1 MILQKKCTFHP
12 PACILVRFILAHS
25 FRLTE
30 KERSNVTA
38 KYTKTPLWI
47 LLREKRNTQ
56 NPNTDPC
63 VREREIS
70 LNQIWPNCS
79 SKQGNTETVT
89 FLWCWCVTAIITN
102 LFCCTATFLLL
113 LQLLMPWPG
122 RTLQVPYMCF
132 VWTTVFF
139 LCWQMLWWKTVQEI
153 RKGLLYDF
161 FLQISFLP
169 ARVSMMC
176 TGMPTITCKAPC
188 LLLGFFFYAALG
200 WLIKNNKPQK
210 LVWTYNPNRGHPF
223 WEEFWPQGFDHEQP
237 FQLSYRF
244 GILCKGQM
252 LPSAAFPSHCKA
264 PSVLWPREALDGFG
278 ASPVQWL
285 GTSQCLAHFR
295 LLATPTLNSQKNL
308 LTHRWD

>member
-113 LQLLMPWPG
+113 LQLLMPLTRENSTG
-122 RTLQVPYMCF
+122 TIYV
-132 VWTTVFF
+132 
-139 LCWQMLWWKTVQEI
+139 LCLNH
-153 RKGLLYDF
+153 
-161 FLQISFLP
+161 
-169 ARVSMMC
+169 
-176 TGMPTITCKAPC
+176 C
-188 LLLGFFFYAALG
+188 LF
-200 WLIKNNKPQK
+200 
-210 LVWTYNPNRGHPF
+210 
-223 WEEFWPQGFDHEQP
+223 
-237 FQLSYRF
+237 S
-244 GILCKGQM
+244 
-252 LPSAAFPSHCKA
+252 
-264 PSVLWPREALDGFG
+264 
-278 ASPVQWL
+278 
-285 GTSQCLAHFR
+285 
-295 LLATPTLNSQKNL
+295 L
-308 LTHRWD
+308 LTNAMMKNSTGNQKRTIIWFFSPNLIFAC